1 MKNTAVSIS
10 ALAGL
15 IFSQAVMS
23 DDWRVD
29 YDTSRLG
36 FIATYD
42 EIPFQGRFREFDAR
56 ILFDPETPSEGS
68 FIVTI
73 EVASVDTD
81 SPDRDEGM
89 LESEW
94 FDAAHF
100 PAAHFESMR
109 FERGQEQDMY
119 TANGDLSIKGIRKPV
134 EVMFRWTQSDA
145 SVRLNGYADIT
156 RGNFDI
162 GTGDWAD
169 DDTIGYDVK
178 IEFELILTK

>member
-1 MKNTAVSIS
+1 MNNTAVSIS
-10 ALAGL
+10 VLSGL
-15 IFSQAVMS
+15 IFSQAVIS
-23 DDWRVD
+23 DDWRVN
-29 YDTSRLG
+29 YDSSRLG

-42 EIPFQGRFREFDAR
+42 EIPFRGSFRKFDAQ
-56 ILFDPETPSEGS
+56 ILFDPETLSEGS

-73 EVASVDTD
+73 EITSVDTD

-100 PAAHFESMR
+100 PVAHFESIR

-119 TANGDLSIKGIRKPV
+119 TANGDLSIKGITKPV

-145 SVRLNGYADIT
+145 SVRLNGHADIT
-156 RGNFDI
+156 RGIFDI
-162 GTGDWAD
+162 GTGDWAE

-178 IEFELILTK
+178 IEFELVLSN